1 MIVECPSCSS
11 TFNLPDELV
20 PPGGRKVKC
29 SVCEH
34 VFEVRP
40 EAAPAGEPADE
51 PADEPGD
58 ESIFGEDE
66 DLAGVLDDA
75 FAEGDDDDGGE
86 APAPRGA
93 DAPDEDAGGGSGG
106 LGFDLDSAPAKK
118 KGKGGKGK
126 LVGIIA
132 ACVLAVVL
140 AAGAG
145 VYFFAPGLIGMAPA
159 EEQAAAESP
168 MTMAEQ
174 VKSISLEDIRQYYV
188 ANDKAGRIFVI
199 EGKAVNQFAEPRE
212 LIEVE
217 AGLYDAQNN
226 VLDTVRLMCGNTLSL
241 FQLQVLSREEIEKAL
256 KDEAGIGAN
265 NVNLQHGQHVPF
277 MIVFFDPSD
286 KVAEFNVSV
295 VAAKDVKDL

>member
-40 EAAPAGEPADE
+40 ESAPAADDE
-51 PADEPGD
+51 PEED
-58 ESIFGEDE
+58 SIFGEDE

-75 FAEGDDDDGGE
+75 FAEGDDDDGDDE
-86 APAPRGA
+86 APAPRKA
-93 DAPDEDAGGGSGG
+93 DAPDEDVGGGSGG
-106 LGFDLDSAPAKK
+106 LGFDLDSAPPKK

-126 LVGIIA
+126 LIGIIA
-132 ACVLAVVL
+132 ACVVAVVL

-174 VKSISLEDIRQYYV
+174 VKSISLDDIRQYYV
-188 ANDKAGRIFVI
+188 TNDKAGRICVI
-199 EGKAVNQFAEPRE
+199 EGKAVNKFAEPRE

-226 VLDTVRLMCGNTLSL
+226 VLDSVRLMCGNTLSL

-277 MIVFFDPSD
+277 MVVFFDPSD